1 MKRHD
6 YGLYFFSVGLIVLVI
21 QFLIILFNAVNGTL
35 SLDENVFVFAE
46 EIKIAD
52 VLSTVWSSLLGTVLL
67 IALYI
72 RRFIKGNEAMLVL
85 VGGILWVIQI
95 ISLYESGY
103 ELKAFILHYIL
114 GIIGVALVFATG
126 LYEAYV
132 IKRYESSEN

>member
-6 YGLYFFSVGLIVLVI
+6 YGLYFFSAGPIVLVI

>member
-72 RRFIKGNEAMLVL
+72 RRFIKGNETMLVL